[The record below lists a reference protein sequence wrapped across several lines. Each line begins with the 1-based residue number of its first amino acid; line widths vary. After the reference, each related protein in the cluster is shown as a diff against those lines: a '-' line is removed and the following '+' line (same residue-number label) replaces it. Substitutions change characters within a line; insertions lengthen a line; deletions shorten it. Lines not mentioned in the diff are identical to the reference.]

1 MADKKE
7 DHGHVAYILGIVSIV
22 LAFFTPVA
30 GLILG
35 IIGLIHGKKSNSVLA
50 EKGRK
55 LSKVGI
61 VVGIIITIAMIAIG
75 IYTGLSSLESLN
87 LSG

>member
-7 DHGHVAYILGIVSIV
+7 DHGHISYILGIVSIV

-35 IIGLIHGKKSNSVLA
+35 IIGLIHGNKSNSGLA
-50 EKGRK
+50 AKGKK
-55 LSKVGI
+55 LSKIGI
-61 VVGIIITIAMIAIG
+61 VVSIIITIAMIIVG